1 LDLKTRFE
9 TAISFSSAF
18 RPSLEQLFLYSAAT
32 GKVEDLTSKNREEV
46 EDAKDPGGRIGPYL
60 GEGDP
65 DLRNLAF
72 GASEVADGDILI
84 AVSDGV
90 HDNLDPPTLGMVPSS
105 LGFEGKVE
113 HADWK
118 DLPKEAAA
126 TARTHHM
133 CTKIAGIVSELPR
146 ANPALIA
153 KALVRHCQE
162 VTEKSRDWMEQNP
175 DGVLAS
181 HSYAEFPGKMD
192 HCSCIAIRIGKPNS
206 GDHKTQSLRP
216 AIFPY

>member
-1 LDLKTRFE
+1 MVYVRLLFIVE
-9 TAISFSSAF
+9 WIGFF
-18 RPSLEQLFLYSAAT
+18 IQLFLYSAAT
-32 GKVEDLTSKNREEV
+32 GKVIDMTSKNREEV

-60 GEGDP
+60 GDGDP

-72 GASEVADGDILI
+72 GACEVSDGDILI

-90 HDNLDPPTLGMVPSS
+90 HDNLDPPTLGMTPSE
-105 LGFEGKVE
+105 LGFEGKTD

-118 DLPKEAAA
+118 NLPKEDSSS
-126 TARTHHM
+126 ARTKYM
-133 CTKIAGIVSELPR
+133 CTSIAKIISNLPR

-175 DGVLAS
+175 DGVLAAQ
-181 HSYAEFPGKMD
+181 SYSEFPGKMD
-192 HCSCIAIRIGKPNS
+192 HCSCVAIRVGKPHS
-206 GDHKTQSLRP
+206 GDYKAQSLRP